1 MILKDK
7 IVGLSEIYV
16 GKEGEN
22 IITVGLGSC
31 VGVIIYDDKNKVFG
45 LAHIMLSDSTQFK
58 NVQNIGKYVDL
69 AIPELIRQVIKN
81 GALRKNLKCKL
92 TGGASMFNFSDTS
105 LISDIG
111 KRNVIKAREVLLKEK
126 IEIISE
132 DVFGTKGRTISINT
146 STGEIFVKMVG
157 GETRVI

>member
-31 VGVIIYDDKNKVFG
+31 LGVIIYDDENKIFG

-58 NVQNIGKYVDL
+58 NIKNVGKYVDL
-69 AIPELIRQVIKN
+69 AIPELIRQVIEN

-92 TGGASMFNFSDTS
+92 IGGASMFNFSDTS

-126 IEIISE
+126 IKIISE

-146 STGEIFVKMVG
+146 LTGETFVKMVG

>member
-31 VGVIIYDDKNKVFG
+31 VGVIIYDDKNKIFG

-92 TGGASMFNFSDTS
+92 TGGASMCNK
-105 LISDIG
+105 G
-111 KRNVIKAREVLLKEK
+111 KGGSPKRKNRNYIRRCIWEK
-126 IEIISE
+126 R
-132 DVFGTKGRTISINT
+132 KNY
-146 STGEIFVKMVG
+146 
-157 GETRVI
+157 

>member
-1 MILKDK
+1 MILEDK
-7 IVGLSEIYV
+7 IVGISEIYV

-31 VGVIIYDDKNKVFG
+31 VGIIIYDEKNKIFG

-58 NVQNIGKYVDL
+58 KVQNIGKYVDL
-69 AIPELIRQVIKN
+69 AIPELIRQVIEN

-92 TGGASMFNFSDTS
+92 IGGASMFNFSDKS

-146 STGEIFVKMVG
+146 STGEIFVKTVG
-157 GETRVI
+157 EETKVI

>member
-1 MILKDK
+1 MLLKDK

-31 VGVIIYDDKNKVFG
+31 VGVIIYDDKNKIFG

-132 DVFGTKGRTISINT
+132 DVFGTKGRRISINT

>member
-7 IVGLSEIYV
+7 VVGLSEIYV
-16 GKEGEN
+16 GKDGEN

-31 VGVIIYDDKNKVFG
+31 LGVIIYDYKNKIFG
-45 LAHIMLSDSTQFK
+45 LAHIMLSDSTKFK

-69 AIPELIRQVIKN
+69 AIPELIRQVIRK
-81 GALRKNLKCKL
+81 GALRENLKCKL
-92 TGGASMFNFSDTS
+92 IGGASMFNFSDTR
-105 LISDIG
+105 LTSDIG

-132 DVFGTKGRTISINT
+132 DVFGTKGRTITINT
-146 STGEIFVKMVG
+146 STGETFVRTVG
-157 GETRVI
+157 GEVKVI

>member
-1 MILKDK
+1 MILEDK
-7 IVGLSEIYV
+7 VVGLSEIYV

-31 VGVIIYDDKNKVFG
+31 VGVIIYDDKNKIFG
-45 LAHIMLSDSTQFK
+45 LSHIMLSDSTQFK

-69 AIPELIRQVIKN
+69 AIPELIRQVIEN

-92 TGGASMFNFSDTS
+92 IGGASMFNFSDTS

-111 KRNVIKAREVLLKEK
+111 KRNVIKAREILLKEK

-146 STGEIFVKMVG
+146 STGEIFVKTVG
-157 GETRVI
+157 EETKVI

>member
-31 VGVIIYDDKNKVFG
+31 VGVIIYDDKNKIFG
-45 LAHIMLSDSTQFK
+45 LAHIMLSDSMQFK